1 MPWAT
6 GYSPSIAADPSL
18 SAEIRI
24 LSGAT
29 AGRVVRLPGDTVV
42 GRAADAGLRFDPDL
56 DLQVSARHAV
66 LALDANGWRVR
77 DTGSRN
83 GTYVNGRR
91 VIETRLTDGDRIQ
104 FGENGPEIEFRAT
117 AAADAPHAPPASL
130 VKQNTRLRV
139 VSGLLGVALVGSI
152 LVAVWLVNRRGSDWD
167 RERAGL
173 LARIDSTLTAGD
185 SAVSALAGER
195 EELAAALERSRAE
208 VRRVRQALQNAG
220 SDPTDVEDLKRQ
232 LQVAMTSL
240 TRQQLAASIDYA
252 AIERATRRS
261 VAVVWVETGDG
272 VVATGTAFAVRSD
285 ATLVTARHILASRDG
300 TVKPHRLG
308 VQFSDSEQVWPA
320 RVVRYATDADIAV
333 IKVDNIEGGVVA
345 APAFNTRV
353 DTLPPG
359 TPVAWI
365 GFPLGGETWPQD
377 SRAGRLA
384 RPLGSVGVITSTAAD
399 LIEVQGYG
407 AEGASGSP
415 MLDGNGQVVAVLYG
429 GTREDGR
436 QILVAVPASAALRL
450 LDAAR

>member
-1 MPWAT
+1 M
-6 GYSPSIAADPSL
+6 

-29 AGRVVRLPGDTVV
+29 AGRVVPLTGNTVV

-56 DLQVSARHAV
+56 DLQVSARHATLV
-66 LALDANGWRVR
+66 LDANGWLVR
-77 DTGSRN
+77 DSGSRN
-83 GTYVNGRR
+83 GTWVNGRR
-91 VIETRLTDGDRIQ
+91 VVETRLSDGDRIR
-104 FGENGPEIEFRAT
+104 FGEDGPEIEFHSV
-117 AAADAPHAPPASL
+117 AADPSAPPASL
-130 VKQNTRLRV
+130 VKQNTRLRAV
-139 VSGLLGVALVGSI
+139 TGLLGVALVLSI
-152 LVAVWLVNRRGSDWD
+152 LVGAWLVNRRGSDWE

-185 SAVSALAGER
+185 SAVRTLSGER
-195 EELAAALERSRAE
+195 EELAAALEQSRAE
-208 VRRVRQALQNAG
+208 VRRVRQALANAG
-220 SDPTDVEDLKRQ
+220 SDPADVDDLKRQ
-232 LQVAMTSL
+232 LQVAMASL

-272 VVATGTAFAVRSD
+272 VIATGTAFAVRSD
-285 ATLVTARHILASRDG
+285 ATLVTARHILASKDG
-300 TVKPHRLG
+300 TVKPRRLG

-320 RVVRYATDADIAV
+320 RVVRYATDADVAV

-345 APAFNTRV
+345 GPPFNMRV
-353 DTLPPG
+353 DTLAPG

-384 RPLGSVGVITSTAAD
+384 RPLGSVGVITSIAAD
-399 LIEVQGYG
+399 IIEVQGYG

-429 GTREDGR
+429 GIREDGR
-436 QILVAVPASAALRL
+436 QVLVAVPASAALRL
-450 LDAAR
+450 LDASR